1 MGAAISY
8 DTKKLKAVAAK
19 LGVSE
24 ADALQRAIATG
35 LEQLAFNKRS
45 SPGTRKTA
53 ADTGNIPNRQTARI
67 LRTEDKGRTFKTSR
81 AAIQHLKKI
90 YAGA

>member
-1 MGAAISY
+1 MDAAISY

-24 ADALQRAIATG
+24 ADALQRAVATG
-35 LEQLAFNKRS
+35 LEQLSFKKNA
-45 SPGTRKTA
+45 PAARKVA

-81 AAIQHLKKI
+81 AAIRHLKKV
-90 YAGA
+90 YADA

>member
-1 MGAAISY
+1 MDPAVSY

-24 ADALQRAIATG
+24 VAALQRAIAAG
-35 LEQLAFNKRS
+35 LEQLAFNKS
-45 SPGTRKTA
+45 TAPGTRKIG
-53 ADTGNIPNRQTARI
+53 ADTGNIPNHQTARI

-81 AAIQHLKKI
+81 AAIRYLKKI
-90 YAGA
+90 YADA